1 MLAHVSS
8 FKLGPK
14 TTKYMSEATVNK
26 PEKLILSDLQHWS
39 FGKQHWPCLSGSLF
53 IILYSVF
60 NTVYVLFD
68 ELTCCKSISTIKFPQ
83 VTKKSLNQQSI
94 KTHRLF

>member
-53 IILYSVF
+53 IILYSAF